1 MIKRLFLAM
10 VLTLALSFS
19 AFAAD
24 NGFYLGLKFID
35 SIQSTGDI
43 SKGGGTKFFDVDN
56 YSQNTIGGGL
66 PPAQYVGQEPETISI
81 SAELRPEVTGGD
93 GSVDLL
99 RQMAATGEPYTL
111 ILGNGRVLGSY
122 VILSIKDSQ
131 TQLMHDGKARA
142 ISFGM
147 ELKKV
152 GDSAVGLSGQA
163 LGMAAG
169 AVRALIGI

>member
-1 MIKRLFLAM
+1 MAMACLGFFVFLTDT
-10 VLTLALSFS
+10 VPFQQ
-19 AFAAD
+19 
-24 NGFYLGLKFID
+24 ID
-35 SIQSTGDI
+35 RS
-43 SKGGGTKFFDVDN
+43 N
-56 YSQNTIGGGL
+56 AWRHPHQNTIGGGL

-81 SAELRPEVTGGD
+81 SAELRPEITGGD
-93 GSVDLL
+93 NSIELL

>member
-1 MIKRLFLAM
+1 MAMACLGFFVFLTDT
-10 VLTLALSFS
+10 VPFQQ
-19 AFAAD
+19 
-24 NGFYLGLKFID
+24 ID
-35 SIQSTGDI
+35 RS
-43 SKGGGTKFFDVDN
+43 N
-56 YSQNTIGGGL
+56 AWRHPHRNTIGGGL

-152 GDSAVGLSGQA
+152 GDSAGGLAGQA